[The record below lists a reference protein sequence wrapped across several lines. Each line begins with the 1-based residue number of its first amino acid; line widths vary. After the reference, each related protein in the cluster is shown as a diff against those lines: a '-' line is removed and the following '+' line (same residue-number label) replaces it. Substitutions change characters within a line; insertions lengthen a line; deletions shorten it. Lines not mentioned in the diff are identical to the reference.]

1 MKQASGLKRDKTLF
15 DRKLVNLEEVV
26 NRMHRYTSPR
36 HSNDRRKRR
45 ETTTKRHAVTPNKTP
60 SKSNRLRTSIFSQP
74 LRESSVCCATIA
86 ERKATIYRIYYSC
99 VP

>member
-74 LRESSVCCATIA
+74 LRESSA
-86 ERKATIYRIYYSC
+86 E
-99 VP
+99 